1 MNSSLLKKNTN
12 IQIDTIKDIEDEDMD
27 VENLE
32 AIMKDTLSR
41 VEKFSTYH
49 GTTSIASIRGMA
61 RKK

>member
-1 MNSSLLKKNTN
+1 
-12 IQIDTIKDIEDEDMD
+12 MD

-32 AIMKDTLSR
+32 TIMKDTLSR

-49 GTTSIASIRGMA
+49 GTTSIPSIRGMA